1 MSLLVKSPK
10 QRFPWMKNSLANSF
24 RFDDLFDDDFFTS
37 KTTLPA
43 MNVKE
48 HEDDFKI
55 EFAVPGFAKDDFEVS
70 IEDDILYVSAEK
82 SMEDMEDEDDYTRK
96 EFSYSSFNR
105 TFQLP
110 KSVDISK
117 EVKANYKDGV
127 LKLRLV
133 KDEEALKAHRKQ
145 IKIS

>member
-1 MSLLVKSPK
+1 MSLLIKSPK
-10 QRFPWMKNSLANSF
+10 QRFPWMNGGIARSF
-24 RFDDLFDDDFFTS
+24 GLDDLFDDEFFSTKTS
-37 KTTLPA
+37 LPA

-48 HEDDFKI
+48 HEDDFEI
-55 EFAVPGFAKDDFEVS
+55 EFAVPGFDKEDFEVS
-70 IEDDILYVSAEK
+70 IEDDILHVSAEK
-82 SMEDMEDEDDYTRK
+82 SMENMEDEDDYTRK

-117 EVKANYKDGV
+117 EAKANYKNGV

-133 KDEEALKAHRKQ
+133 KDQKALKAQRKH
-145 IKIS
+145 IKIA

>member
-1 MSLLVKSPK
+1 MSLLVKSPR
-10 QRFPWMKNSLANSF
+10 QRFPWMNGGLAKSMGW
-24 RFDDLFDDDFFTS
+24 DDLFEDDFFKT

-48 HEDDFKI
+48 HEDDFEI
-55 EFAVPGFAKDDFEVS
+55 EFAVPGFSKEDFEVS
-70 IEDDILYVSAEK
+70 IENDILYVSAEK
-82 SMEDMEDEDDYTRK
+82 SMEDMEDEEDYTRR

-110 KSVDISK
+110 KSVDVSK

-127 LKLRLV
+127 LKLKLF
-133 KDEEALKAHRKQ
+133 KDEKALKAHRKQ
-145 IKIS
+145 IEIS